1 MTRPRIIPADDHPM
15 SAEAFAK
22 LLAADY
28 DVLSLVPNGR
38 DLVDIARIL
47 DMSRR
52 TVAFRKYRIMTELQ
66 AKADVELDHFPIINN
81 IVTPAGVVPQIA
93 FCSLGHVRF

>member
-15 SAEAFAK
+15 STEAFAN

-52 TVAFRKYRIMTELQ
+52 TVAFLKYRIMTELQ
-66 AKADVELDHFPIINN
+66 AKADVELDHFPIKNN
-81 IVTPAGVVPQIA
+81 IVA
-93 FCSLGHVRF
+93 L